1 MKIKYKGE
9 NPIYYEFYPEDDVEV
24 PTKFYVRRNQDIGP
38 GTEFDWVAYGYHP
51 KSRGTI
57 TLLKYFSTMQ
67 EARRFIQSLS
77 SLEELLKSENLL
89 NE

>member
-9 NPIYYEFYPEDDVEV
+9 KMYEFYPEDDVEV

-38 GTEFDWVAYGYHP
+38 GTEFDWIAYGYHP
-51 KSRGTI
+51 KARGTI
-57 TLLKYFSTMQ
+57 TLVKYFSTMQ
-67 EARRFIQSLS
+67 EAHRFIKSLS
-77 SLEELLKSENLL
+77 GWEELLKSENLL